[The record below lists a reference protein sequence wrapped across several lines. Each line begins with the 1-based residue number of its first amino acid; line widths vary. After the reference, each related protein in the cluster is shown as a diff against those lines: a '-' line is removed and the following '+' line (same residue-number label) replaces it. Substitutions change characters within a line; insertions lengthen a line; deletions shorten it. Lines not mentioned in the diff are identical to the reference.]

1 MPVATASSRQVVKVV
16 NAPTNVGS
24 STTTTSPGFANARQ
38 AVSIAAC
45 EPGVMTTRS
54 GSASGM
60 PSAAITAVAAA
71 RISSVPWPGPYCR
84 DSVPNRVIR
93 SEAIRPS
100 SSRGRS
106 ASHGFPPASEM
117 RFGSI
122 AMSKTSRTADC
133 FTPTARWDR

>member
-1 MPVATASSRQVVKVV
+1 MPVATASSSHVLKVV
-16 NAPTNVGS
+16 SAPTKVGS
-24 STTTTSPGFANARQ
+24 STTTTSPGLPNARH
-38 AVSIAAC
+38 AVSMAAW
-45 EPGVMTTRS
+45 EPGVMTTSS

-60 PSAAITAVAAA
+60 PSAAMTAAAAA

-84 DSVPNRVIR
+84 DSVPKRVIR
-93 SEAIRPS
+93 SEAMRPS

-106 ASHGFPPASEM
+106 ASHGLPPARET
-117 RFGSI
+117 RFGSM